1 MIEKL
6 NELDTSLFLWLNSF
20 NSPFWDKVMWVVS
33 GKIEWVPLY
42 AILLAIV
49 IYKYRW
55 KSIWIVLAIA
65 LLITLADQISTEV
78 FKKGIERLRPSH
90 NEEIRDIVHVVK
102 DYSGNYYRGGFYGFV
117 SSHAA
122 NSFAVATFFTLLFKR
137 RWFTYSIFFWASL
150 VSYSRI
156 YLGVHYPG
164 DIIGGAILGAVIALL
179 VYLLLNF
186 GIKKYYK
193 TNNSIQDYAFR

>member
-6 NELDTSLFLWLNSF
+6 NELDTSLFLWLNDF
-20 NSPFWDKVMWVVS
+20 HSPFWDKIMWHIS
-33 GKIEWVPLY
+33 GKVEWAPLY
-42 AILLAIV
+42 IALLAYV

-55 KSIWIVLAIA
+55 KSIWIFVGIG

-78 FKKGIERLRPSH
+78 FKKGIERLRPTH
-90 NEEIRDIVHVVK
+90 NPEIQELVHIVN
-102 DYSGNYYRGGFYGFV
+102 DYRGGTFGFV

-122 NSFAVATFFTLLFKR
+122 NSFAVATFFTLLFKKK
-137 RWFTYSIFFWASL
+137 WFSISIIFWATL

-164 DIIGGAILGAVIALL
+164 DVLGGALLGVLIAFFIYFMLKYILKRI
-179 VYLLLNF
+179 YSEDTF
-186 GIKKYYK
+186 
-193 TNNSIQDYAFR
+193 

>member
-6 NELDTSLFLWLNSF
+6 NELDTSLFLWLNGF
-20 NSPFWDKVMWVVS
+20 HSPFWDKVMWFIS
-33 GKIEWVPLY
+33 GKVEWAPLY
-42 AILLAIV
+42 IALLAYV

-55 KSIWIVLAIA
+55 KSIWIFVAIA

-78 FKKGIERLRPSH
+78 FKKGIERLRPTH
-90 NEEIRDIVHVVK
+90 NSEIRDLVHIV
-102 DYSGNYYRGGFYGFV
+102 NNYRGGMYGFV

-122 NSFAVATFFTLLFKR
+122 NSFAVAIFFTLLLNK
-137 RWFTYSIFFWASL
+137 RWFTISIILWASI

-164 DIIGGAILGAVIALL
+164 DILGGAILGILLAYL
-179 VYLLLNF
+179 VYYLLSYIL
-186 GIKKYYK
+186 KRVYPEE
-193 TNNSIQDYAFR
+193 TL

>member
-20 NSPFWDKVMWVVS
+20 HSPFWDKIMWFLS
-33 GKIEWVPLY
+33 GKIEWAPLY
-42 AILLAIV
+42 IALLAYV

-55 KSIWIVLAIA
+55 KSIWIIVGIA
-65 LLITLADQISTEV
+65 LLITLADQISTEI
-78 FKKGIERLRPSH
+78 FKKGVERLRPTH
-90 NEEIRDIVHVVK
+90 NPEIRDLVHIVN
-102 DYSGNYYRGGFYGFV
+102 DYRGGMFGFV

-122 NSFAVATFFTLLFKR
+122 NSFAIAGFFTLLFKKK
-137 RWFTYSIFFWASL
+137 WFSISIISWAIL

-164 DIIGGAILGAVIALL
+164 DILGGAILGTLIAYIIY
-179 VYLLLNF
+179 YLL
-186 GIKKYYK
+186 KYILKRTYSE
-193 TNNSIQDYAFR
+193 TIV